1 MALPHSDLE
10 RLRLLLDQEM
20 DWLLGRLFH
29 YAQRQEFTRY
39 APPLKEA
46 WRMSLLGLNRAIL
59 AAADHPGE
67 WELHPDADYRSDAAC
82 RFGIDEARRHR
93 ARGVNLAMF
102 LGLFKYYRQTYQ
114 DLLKEKGGLQDPSGA
129 ATLVDRLFDRIE
141 IAFCTEWAGT
151 DAERQVGELASAN
164 RDLANQK
171 NLFLNFFE
179 NLSSPAFVLDRDGM
193 ILHLNPA
200 GSLLLG
206 RSAVPGA
213 HYYREDR
220 RPEAPPFLQ
229 QEILDFLAAGDRR
242 RILECTY
249 TRGETPVCFEA
260 HLQRLDDVGGHQD
273 GAALSLMDITQRNWA
288 RKRQESANLELE
300 RALAELRTTQD
311 QLIQSEKMAAIGQL
325 AAGIAH
331 EINNPIGFISTNL
344 GQMKEYSSQA
354 FRMLEAYEQA
364 LPLIGDEAR
373 RRELLDL
380 AEEMEIPFL
389 AADTPQLIEQTRDGL
404 DRVTRI
410 VRDLKNF
417 SRQADDQWEP
427 ADLNGLI
434 DSTVNVVRNQIKDK
448 AALHLEFGDLPEI
461 ECHPNQI
468 AQVLMNLVVNAAH
481 AIENRGNITIR
492 TGREGDSAWFEVQ
505 DDGSG
510 IPPGILDRIFDP
522 FFTTKPVG
530 KGTGLGL
537 SVSHGIVDR
546 HHGAIRVDS
555 APGAGSRFRVI
566 VPLVQIRESDLT
578 DGPTVSGRS
587 PAPMEAV

>member
-1 MALPHSDLE
+1 MALPHKDFE

-39 APPLKEA
+39 SPPLKEA

-82 RFGIDEARRHR
+82 RFGIVEAQRHR

-114 DLLKEKGGLQDPSGA
+114 DLLKEKGGLQDPGGA

-164 RDLANQK
+164 RVLANQK

-179 NLSSPAFVLDRDGM
+179 NLSSPAFLIDEDGM
-193 ILHLNPA
+193 FIHMNPA
-200 GSLLLG
+200 GSHLLG

-213 HYYREDR
+213 HYYLEDR
-220 RPEAPPFLQ
+220 RPEVPPFLQ
-229 QEILDFLAAGDRR
+229 QEILDFLATGDDRLV
-242 RILECTY
+242 LEFPCFL
-249 TRGETPVCFEA
+249 GEATVCFEA
-260 HLQRLDDVGGHQD
+260 HLQRLEDVGGKQD

-288 RKRQESANLELE
+288 RKRLESANLELE
-300 RALAELRTTQD
+300 RALAELRRTQD

-344 GQMKEYSSQA
+344 GQLKEYSGQV
-354 FRMLEAYEQA
+354 FRMLQAYEEA

-380 AEEMEIPFL
+380 AQELEIPFL
-389 AADTPQLIEQTRDGL
+389 AADTPQLIEQTREGL
-404 DRVTRI
+404 DRVTGI

-417 SRQADDQWEP
+417 SRQSSDRWEL

-434 DSTVNVVRNQIKDK
+434 DSTVNVVWNQIKDK
-448 AALHLEFGDLPEI
+448 AALHREFGDLPEL

-468 AQVLMNLVVNAAH
+468 AQVVMNLVVNAVH
-481 AIENRGNITIR
+481 AIESRGNITIR

-510 IPPGILDRIFDP
+510 IPAGILDRIFDP

-555 APGAGSRFRVI
+555 GPGAGSRFRV
-566 VPLVQIRESDLT
+566 VLPLVQVRET
-578 DGPTVSGRS
+578 DPADEPTVIGRS